1 MSKSLKLKNDTY
13 VDSSAVVHN
22 KELLSTILEKSV
34 RFKKFEIKFDV
45 SNKSVGDWVEGHTE
59 NNIPPIGGMTQV
71 GFLTDTV
78 NYADKN
84 FVLEPQWR
92 NNKVYAKML
101 IGYKT
106 GSNTY
111 LIMTGYIVY
120 AKLSIIDTVLLT

>member
-59 NNIPPIGGMTQV
+59 NNIPPIGGMTQI
-71 GFLTDTV
+71 GFVTDTI

-92 NNKVYAKML
+92 NHKVYAKML
-101 IGYKT
+101 IGYKE

-111 LIMTGYIVY
+111 LTMTGYIVY

>member
-59 NNIPPIGGMTQV
+59 NNIPPIGGMVQI
-71 GFLTDTV
+71 GFLVDTFS
-78 NYADKN
+78 YADKN
-84 FVLEPQWR
+84 FALMPQWR
-92 NNKVYAKML
+92 NGKVYAKML
-101 IGYKT
+101 IGYKEGRDKDLT
-106 GSNTY
+106 
-111 LIMTGYIVY
+111 MTGYIIY
-120 AKLSIIDTVLLT
+120 SKPSLRDTVLLT